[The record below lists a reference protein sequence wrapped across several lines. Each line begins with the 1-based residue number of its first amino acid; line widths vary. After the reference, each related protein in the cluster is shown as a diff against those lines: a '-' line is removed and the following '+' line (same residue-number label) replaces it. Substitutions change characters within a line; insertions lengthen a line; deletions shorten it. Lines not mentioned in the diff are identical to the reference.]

1 MLAYAIR
8 RLVQAVPVLLLST
21 VAVFLLLHLVP
32 GDPALILAGSDA
44 SDEVIAA
51 VRQDMG
57 LDQPLPVQYGKW
69 LARVVSGD
77 FGRSYTSRLPVSELI
92 AQRIPATLELA
103 FAAMLLVLLIGL
115 PTGVLSAVKQRSP
128 VDWLVSSFNG
138 LAIAIPSFWFGILA
152 ILLFALVLGWLPP
165 GGRVNRMED
174 PVRALKS
181 LLLPAFTLALHPAA
195 SLSRLVRASM
205 LEVLHQDYVRTAH
218 AKGLSQ
224 RVVIGRHAL
233 RNALVPVLTVLGL
246 QFGRLLGGAVVVESV
261 FAWPGLGRLILDAI
275 GNRDYAV
282 VQAAL
287 LLLVLIFI
295 GVNLL
300 TDLMYG
306 VFNPRI
312 RFGEGKA

>member
-8 RLVQAVPVLLLST
+8 RLIQAVPVLVLST

-57 LDQPLPVQYGKW
+57 LDQPLPVQYGRW
-69 LARVVSGD
+69 LAHVATGD
-77 FGRSYTSRLPVSELI
+77 FGQSYTSRLPVSGLI

-103 FAAMLLVLLIGL
+103 FAAMLLVVLIGF
-115 PTGVLSAVKQRSP
+115 PTGVLAAVKQRSP
-128 VDWLVSSFNG
+128 VDWLVSLFNG

-165 GGRVNRMED
+165 GGQVALTED
-174 PVRALKS
+174 PVQGVRS
-181 LLLPAFTLALHPAA
+181 LLLPALTLALHPAA

-205 LEVLHQDYVRTAH
+205 LEVLHQDFVRTAH

-224 RVVIGRHAL
+224 RIVIGRHAL
-233 RNALVPVLTVLGL
+233 RNALVPVITVLGL

-261 FAWPGLGRLILDAI
+261 FAWPGIGRLILDAI

-312 RFGEGKA
+312 RFGEGKV